1 MWNRFVLSLPQ
12 LVGNHLRTRVRD
24 GCRAWTHSAAD
35 YNSLTDVATTDG
47 AAMRLGCGWSG
58 LPIRANLTAPDL
70 YLSFSVG
77 TCSERAFSLFPPCVL
92 RPVSLTHRASC
103 ARAAVEYSSASAEM
117 LPVEG
122 PAPGGS
128 PLFVRTP
135 HAGYCLPGTGTSR
148 MLSSVSFWLQF
159 VNCVL
164 FFLFLMKLRRNQV
177 HSPSHGARPFA
188 SAFGE
193 AAVGSA
199 TEELTA
205 A

>member
-1 MWNRFVLSLPQ
+1 MQCARLLSILLP
-12 LVGNHLRTRVRD
+12 L
-24 GCRAWTHSAAD
+24 A
-35 YNSLTDVATTDG
+35 
-47 AAMRLGCGWSG
+47 
-58 LPIRANLTAPDL
+58 
-70 YLSFSVG
+70 
-77 TCSERAFSLFPPCVL
+77 L
-92 RPVSLTHRASC
+92 RPISHTHRASC

-177 HSPSHGARPFA
+177 RRLSF
-188 SAFGE
+188 
-193 AAVGSA
+193 
-199 TEELTA
+199 LTA
-205 A
+205 RGLLPRPLARLPSAALQ